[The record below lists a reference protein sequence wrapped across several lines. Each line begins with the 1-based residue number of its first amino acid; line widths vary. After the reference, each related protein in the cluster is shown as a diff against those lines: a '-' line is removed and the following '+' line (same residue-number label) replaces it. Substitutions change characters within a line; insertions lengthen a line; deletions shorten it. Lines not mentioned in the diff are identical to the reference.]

1 MRQIMKNK
9 KIAIGAISLLILFSL
24 LTTVIA
30 VTLPSQEGL
39 TGFLM
44 SKNNGQA
51 FWWLKRTL
59 YAFWSLDYS
68 KEDLGFIL
76 ENLPDLILVNP
87 DAKGVEVMNGLH
99 FFLSFIQPLYLLTI
113 TVTAFY
119 LIFISG
125 SPSGRAKA
133 KSLMKSLIVGM
144 IVISLSPVLL
154 SALVNFSAITT
165 RAIMSQADVSV
176 VTDNLQNVFGTS
188 GEMPA
193 TSSEASTDP
202 LTILEN
208 LPKQWGPTYM
218 ESHTCTLCLMHLLA
232 TFVEIE
238 LGYYTFLPFMIMIW
252 GMGVYFFLRFAM
264 ITLWMM
270 IFPLS
275 MLLYSFETTKAVG
288 RNMLEQTIMWI
299 FLQVFNAVV
308 IIAIALC
315 IIQSQPGIM
324 VVPGIPQWIGEP
336 LAFGVLDTIAGA
348 IPIAIPGIGAPITT
362 GIALTLTPVVATRL
376 SSPLI
381 EFIPFVG
388 CFAMLLAP
396 LFIMRLFKGF
406 LP

>member
-1 MRQIMKNK
+1 MKNK
-9 KIAIGAISLLILFSL
+9 KIAKGAISLLIIFSL

-30 VTLPSQEGL
+30 ITVPTPDLSLKGIL
-39 TGFLM
+39 L
-44 SKNNGQA
+44 SKTAGQTS
-51 FWWLKRTL
+51 WWLKRTI
-59 YAFWSLDYS
+59 YAFVSLDYS
-68 KEDLGFIL
+68 KEDFGFIID
-76 ENLPDLILVNP
+76 NLSDLILINP
-87 DAKGVEVMNGLH
+87 DAKGTEVMGGLH
-99 FFLSFIQPLYLLTI
+99 FFLSLIQPLYLLTI

-133 KSLMKSLIVGM
+133 KSLMGSLILGM
-144 IVISLSPVLL
+144 IIISLSPVLL
-154 SALVNFSAITT
+154 SALANFSAITT
-165 RAIMSQADVSV
+165 KAIMGQADVSV
-176 VTDNLQNVFGTS
+176 VTDNLQNVFGAP
-188 GEMPA
+188 ENMP
-193 TSSEASTDP
+193 D
-202 LTILEN
+202 
-208 LPKQWGPTYM
+208 YM
-218 ESHTCTLCLMHLLA
+218 ASHTCTLCLMHWMA
-232 TFVEIE
+232 TFTEIE

-252 GMGVYFFLRFAM
+252 GLGVYFFLRFAM

-299 FLQVFNAVV
+299 FLQIFNAVV
-308 IIAIALC
+308 IIAITLC

-324 VVPGIPQWIGEP
+324 TVPGVPAWMGELLAIGIVGT
-336 LAFGVLDTIAGA
+336 AAGA
-348 IPIAIPGIGAPITT
+348 INIPFIGGLAVS
-362 GIALTLTPVVATRL
+362 PVVAARL